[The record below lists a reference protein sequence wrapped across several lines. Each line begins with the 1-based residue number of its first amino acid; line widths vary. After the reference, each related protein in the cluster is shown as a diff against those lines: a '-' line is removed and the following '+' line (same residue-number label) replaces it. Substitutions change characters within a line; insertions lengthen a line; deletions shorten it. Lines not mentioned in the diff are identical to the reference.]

1 MSEQV
6 HYAIASDI
14 RPKGAGKVVS
24 AVRLIVAWHADH
36 VAEPL
41 REGARVMA
49 DGAGG
54 AGGPTVLRILLGTQ
68 LRRLREARGVTAQE
82 ASRAIRGS
90 ESKISRIELG
100 RNAVREV
107 DIADLL
113 TLYGIT
119 DLAEREQLLS
129 LASQAN
135 LPGWWHSY
143 QDVLPSWFQAYVGLE
158 ESAESIRSY
167 DMQFVPGLLQTEEYA
182 AAVIALGDF
191 AAAETERLV
200 YLRKERQRRFS
211 SGGLRLTAIIDE
223 AALRRPVGDGPLMR
237 AQLGYLLDICDRPAF
252 TLQVTPCS
260 AGAHAAPSSFS
271 ILRFATPDLPD
282 VVYVEQLT
290 SAMYLDKASDVER
303 YTAAMDRLGAM
314 SARPNDA
321 KEIIRAMLED
331 MEGSP

>member
-1 MSEQV
+1 
-6 HYAIASDI
+6 
-14 RPKGAGKVVS
+14 
-24 AVRLIVAWHADH
+24 
-36 VAEPL
+36 
-41 REGARVMA
+41 MA
-49 DGAGG
+49 DG

-68 LRRLREARGVTAQE
+68 LRRLREARGISAQE
-82 ASRAIRGS
+82 AAREIRGS

-113 TLYGIT
+113 SLYGIT
-119 DLAEREQLLS
+119 DQAEREQLLA

-135 LPGWWHSY
+135 QPGWWHRY
-143 QDVLPSWFQAYVGLE
+143 QDVLPSWFQAYIGLE

-182 AAVIALGDF
+182 VAVMALGEF
-191 AAAETERLV
+191 SIEEAERLV

-223 AALRRPVGDGPLMR
+223 VALRRPLGGAGLMR
-237 AQLGYLLDICDRPAF
+237 DQLQYLLDICDRPAF
-252 TLQVTPCS
+252 TLQVTPYP
-260 AGAHAAPSSFS
+260 AGAHAAPASFS
-271 ILRFATPDLPD
+271 ILQFATAELPD
-282 VVYVEQLT
+282 VVYVEHLT
-290 SAMYLDKASDVER
+290 SAMYLDKTADVAR
-303 YTAAMDRLGAM
+303 YTVAMDRLGTI
-314 SARPNDA
+314 SASPNQS